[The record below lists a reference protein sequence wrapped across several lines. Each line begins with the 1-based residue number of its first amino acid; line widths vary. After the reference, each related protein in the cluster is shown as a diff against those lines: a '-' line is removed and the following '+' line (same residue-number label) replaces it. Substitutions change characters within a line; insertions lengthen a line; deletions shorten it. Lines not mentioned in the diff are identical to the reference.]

1 MERSNTRGQSTASSN
16 SLLQVMRRHPMFFY
30 FLMAYTFA
38 WLVDFP
44 VVLSHLSVQL
54 AAFLAPLLG
63 PALAGFIMAAI
74 MDGTT
79 GVRRI
84 LSGFLQ
90 WRVNIPWYLF
100 AILAIPIVS
109 VLGAIILPGVL
120 ASFHTPASLSR
131 FGYSYT
137 ATFFIGGLIGGPF
150 LEEFGWRGF
159 ALPRMQQQLG
169 PLWASALLG
178 LLWGSWHLP
187 LFLSP
192 AFSPGG
198 LNLLNVSEYIV
209 TVIAFT
215 IVMTWVFNNTRGSLF
230 MASLMHASFDTAMDF
245 LVVSLFLAPLAAS
258 AFPILIGFGIVALLL
273 IILTR
278 GRLSYDRYQRETALP
293 APKAIVDQELVAPG
307 KPL

>member
-109 VLGAIILPGVL
+109 VLWCHHSARCSCKLSHTCFPFEVRVFLHRHLFHRWLDWRSISRGVRVARL
-120 ASFHTPASLSR
+120 RTPAYAAAARSSLGICSPR
-131 FGYSYT
+131 
-137 ATFFIGGLIGGPF
+137 A
-150 LEEFGWRGF
+150 
-159 ALPRMQQQLG
+159 ALGKLAP
-169 PLWASALLG
+169 P
-178 LLWGSWHLP
+178 P
-187 LFLSP
+187 
-192 AFSPGG
+192 
-198 LNLLNVSEYIV
+198 
-209 TVIAFT
+209 
-215 IVMTWVFNNTRGSLF
+215 
-230 MASLMHASFDTAMDF
+230 
-245 LVVSLFLAPLAAS
+245 VSLAGLFAWRIKPAECERVYRDCNCLHHC
-258 AFPILIGFGIVALLL
+258 
-273 IILTR
+273 
-278 GRLSYDRYQRETALP
+278 YDMGL
-293 APKAIVDQELVAPG
+293 
-307 KPL
+307 